1 MLLADQPHSGARPA
15 AGAAG
20 ASSSKM
26 ISAGAV
32 VPQEKVTVPQL
43 NQFQPPTFRM
53 KTSKELKN
61 WAEKHRPKELKQIVL
76 SETTRRTF
84 EKLIENPSQMSHLI
98 LHGPPGTGKTTTA
111 WAFLY
116 ELFGRKAA
124 GKHVKAMNSS
134 QERGVGTIREAVKPY
149 CGGKVDNSRDEEG
162 YPNPPLK
169 FLLMDEADALTF
181 EAQAAL
187 RRVLEEHCDDTRFIL
202 CCNYVNKL
210 IEPIQSRCALVAFT
224 PLQDKLHREHLLKIA
239 EAENVEFASTS
250 SDAALDF
257 LLEVSDG
264 DCRRSITLLQSTV
277 AVLQGQTS
285 TGQAITKSAAT
296 TTRNKISV
304 DRDSLIETAN
314 ALPDAKLQE
323 LASHIL
329 YSESVKTVEHDA
341 DYLIRNAYAPRAV
354 LYPLF
359 RELIG
364 RGFGGPGYGG
374 GSFGG
379 GDERR
384 CTTGAGNNVGE
395 SLLVPESLEAPG
407 SCPTSRTGNSPSI
420 ITSFQYAKLGI
431 LFAELDG
438 RVAEGNASAECL
450 FPYLFMLGPAIVAV
464 RGAEQ
469 QREVLL
475 S

>member
-1 MLLADQPHSGARPA
+1 M
-15 AGAAG
+15 
-20 ASSSKM
+20 
-26 ISAGAV
+26 
-32 VPQEKVTVPQL
+32 
-43 NQFQPPTFRM
+43 
-53 KTSKELKN
+53 
-61 WAEKHRPKELKQIVL
+61 
-76 SETTRRTF
+76 
-84 EKLIENPSQMSHLI
+84 
-98 LHGPPGTGKTTTA
+98 
-111 WAFLY
+111 
-116 ELFGRKAA
+116 
-124 GKHVKAMNSS
+124 
-134 QERGVGTIREAVKPY
+134 
-149 CGGKVDNSRDEEG
+149 
-162 YPNPPLK
+162 
-169 FLLMDEADALTF
+169 
-181 EAQAAL
+181 
-187 RRVLEEHCDDTRFIL
+187 
-202 CCNYVNKL
+202 
-210 IEPIQSRCALVAFT
+210 
-224 PLQDKLHREHLLKIA
+224 HREHLLKIA

-277 AVLQGQTS
+277 AVLQGQSSTELQGKSTSKSATS
-285 TGQAITKSAAT
+285 T
-296 TTRNKISV
+296 RKISV

-314 ALPDAKLQE
+314 ALPDAKLQQ

-374 GSFGG
+374 GSLGG
-379 GDERR
+379 GERS
-384 CTTGAGNNVGE
+384 CTTAGAGKNNVAE

-407 SCPTSRTGNSPSI
+407 SCPVEQCPASRTGNFSPSI

-469 QREVLL
+469 RRDALL

>member
-1 MLLADQPHSGARPA
+1 
-15 AGAAG
+15 
-20 ASSSKM
+20 
-26 ISAGAV
+26 
-32 VPQEKVTVPQL
+32 
-43 NQFQPPTFRM
+43 M

-84 EKLIENPSQMSHLI
+84 EKLIENPSQMSMS
-98 LHGPPGTGKTTTA
+98 GPAMVRVRTGKTTTA

-187 RRVLEEHCDDTRFIL
+187 RRVLEEHCDDYGGTRW
-202 CCNYVNKL
+202 
-210 IEPIQSRCALVAFT
+210 
-224 PLQDKLHREHLLKIA
+224 EHLLKIA

-450 FPYLFMLGPAIVAV
+450 FPLDRHSRPSLGQLSAIAIAGPFILFASLYSVLNKNAKPCREMRHLGTHTKAYRKYAIGESKVYNDHDPKIK
-464 RGAEQ
+464 GGINP
-469 QREVLL
+469 L
-475 S
+475 SWIKMPPETGCSPP